1 VKERKRDK
9 KKRLKQLGIIMEV
22 VRVKAKEVKGQVVED
37 QVMDYCKYHLVYL
50 TGVIDLGLTK
60 GIDDDQESRGRIFD
74 VDSDENSCGDD
85 SDFSD
90 KVGIERRLIKP

>member
-1 VKERKRDK
+1 
-9 KKRLKQLGIIMEV
+9 MNT
-22 VRVKAKEVKGQVVED
+22 
-37 QVMDYCKYHLVYL
+37 H
-50 TGVIDLGLTK
+50 IDMVFLDLSLTK
-60 GIDDDQESRGRIFD
+60 GIDEAKVCE

>member
-1 VKERKRDK
+1 MTRSWIIVRKK
-9 KKRLKQLGIIMEV
+9 HTCVLIIF
-22 VRVKAKEVKGQVVED
+22 
-37 QVMDYCKYHLVYL
+37 L
-50 TGVIDLGLTK
+50 DLSLTK
-60 GIDDDQESRGRIFD
+60 GIDEAKVCE